1 VSAVEPSPRPNPSR
15 AFRRGVL
22 ATVPMQIAT
31 IPFGLVFGALAIEI
45 GLNLTETMTMTILIV
60 GGVSQLVA
68 LNMLAEQA
76 PPLMVVLT
84 AALVN
89 LRMAMYSAAIA
100 ARWQGVGPLPRIL
113 AAWFLNDQSFAISLR
128 RYDDDPA
135 MPAVERSAFFLGSGA
150 CCLLVW
156 ICATLVGALVGTK
169 LPEHWPLEFAVPVVF
184 RAVPQTMTQPSGGPD
199 CRHLGRG
206 IARPAAQSRADR
218 WITGRHRRRH
228 GVERDA
234 PVSGSATI
242 WIVIIGLG
250 IATALIRYSFLGLLQ
265 GREIPPRMKSALG
278 FVPATVLPALVAP
291 MVIFAPQSDR
301 LGRDTLAEPHR
312 LIAALAALGIGMV
325 TRSMLAAVVTGM
337 ATFVVLRAAGL

>member
-1 VSAVEPSPRPNPSR
+1 MSVSAVEPSPRPNPSR

-184 RAVPQTMTQPSGGPD
+184 IAVSAPFL
-199 CRHLGRG
+199 R
-206 IARPAAQSRADR
+206 R
-218 WITGRHRRRH
+218 W
-228 GVERDA
+228 
-234 PVSGSATI
+234 PN
-242 WIVIIGLG
+242 L
-250 IATALIRYSFLGLLQ
+250 
-265 GREIPPRMKSALG
+265 
-278 FVPATVLPALVAP
+278 
-291 MVIFAPQSDR
+291 
-301 LGRDTLAEPHR
+301 
-312 LIAALAALGIGMV
+312 
-325 TRSMLAAVVTGM
+325 
-337 ATFVVLRAAGL
+337 AAGLTACILAVGLRDLPHSLGLIAGSLAGIGVGMALSEMRR